1 MKTIPSL
8 LPKISGSALKESK
21 ANSTDSK
28 IKIGGL
34 TDNISDDISA
44 EAYDEWTE
52 VLDTIEE
59 LIEDVESAIKMQK
72 ILKMK
77 NTLMKTNNN

>member
-1 MKTIPSL
+1 M
-8 LPKISGSALKESK
+8 
-21 ANSTDSK
+21 TDSK
-28 IKIGGL
+28 IKIGWL

-59 LIEDVESAIKMQK
+59 LIEDIESSIEDAENIEDEEYFDEDK
-72 ILKMK
+72 
-77 NTLMKTNNN
+77 